1 MCPRPAGRNAS
12 KKGNMVFLFVAI
24 VTIVLSGVVLTIAT
38 GTAGRSG
45 RWGINLNSVW
55 DMARGKG
62 LLRKVT
68 CPTCGRAQAQRRMS
82 LKFTE
87 FLWGGW
93 TCPDCGT
100 VIDQWGQAKT

>member
-1 MCPRPAGRNAS
+1 MI
-12 KKGNMVFLFVAI
+12 FLFVAI
-24 VTIVLSGVVLTIAT
+24 IAAVLSGVVLTVAT

-62 LLRKVT
+62 LLRKVV
-68 CPTCGRAQAQRRMS
+68 CPRCGREQAPRRMS
-82 LKFTE
+82 LNLAE
-87 FLWGGW
+87 SLWGGW

-100 VIDQWGQAKT
+100 RMDQWGRAKS